1 MPFMPYTSYSRSFIE
16 MTWPSDMF
24 NFLKKLLNMTFI
36 YVFIAVFEY
45 IVLSATVISRYDS
58 FVESNTESVSR

>member
-1 MPFMPYTSYSRSFIE
+1 MPYTSYSRSFIE